1 MKNQTKAE
9 SLIKTPFEWLC
20 CELDDI
26 DKAEDSG
33 DLRATANLITGECV
47 ACLRYNLITKD
58 EFDRLQTSIDAHVND
73 WLLFF
78 E

>member
-1 MKNQTKAE
+1 MKAE
-9 SLIKTPFEWLC
+9 SLIKTPFQWLC
-20 CELDDI
+20 SELDDI

-33 DLRATANLITGECV
+33 DLRATANLITGESV
-47 ACLRYNLITKD
+47 ACLRYDLITKE
-58 EFDRLQTSIDAHVND
+58 EFDKLQSAIDEHVND